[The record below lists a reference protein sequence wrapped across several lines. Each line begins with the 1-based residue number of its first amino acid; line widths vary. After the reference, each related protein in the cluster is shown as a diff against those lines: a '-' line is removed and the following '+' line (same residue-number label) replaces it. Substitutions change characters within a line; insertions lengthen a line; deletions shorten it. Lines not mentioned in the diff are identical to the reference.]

1 MAIHDYDLVVIGA
14 GPGGYVA
21 AIRASQLGLKT
32 AVVEKDNLGGVCLN
46 WGCIPSKSLIHQ
58 AETYHT
64 IHALE
69 KMGVK
74 ADTSGFKYEGVQ
86 QKSRAVVDQMTKGV
100 GFLFKKNKITSLKG
114 TGVLDGPN
122 TVLVDGK
129 KVTAKNIL
137 LATGSSPRQIPGF
150 EFDEKQVL
158 SSTGILDLKEL
169 PKSLVILGSG
179 AIGMEFAFVMNSFGV
194 EVTVV
199 EMLPQILPNEDKDTA
214 AVVEKAFKNSGVKFL
229 AGTAAKSLKKS
240 KSGIEVEV
248 ENVASKKKDTLK
260 AEKILVAV
268 GRVPNTEGL
277 GLEKVGIKL
286 DRGFIVPGDYYQT
299 NVPSIYAIG
308 DIIPSPLLAHVASKE
323 GEIAVEH
330 MAGHAPHEKKIDP
343 MVIPGA
349 TYCEPQIASFGVT
362 EEKAKTQGL
371 KYTSFIFPFVGIGK
385 AVAVDRSEG
394 LVKIIADKETKEIL
408 GAHVVGKDATEL
420 LHEILLAKKA
430 ELLPED
436 IATMVH
442 AHPTVSEATMEA
454 ARGIE
459 GWAIHI

>member
-214 AVVEKAFKNSGVKFL
+214 AVVEKAFKNNGVKFL

-330 MAGHAPHEKKIDP
+330 MAGHAL
-343 MVIPGA
+343 
-349 TYCEPQIASFGVT
+349 T
-362 EEKAKTQGL
+362 
-371 KYTSFIFPFVGIGK
+371 
-385 AVAVDRSEG
+385 
-394 LVKIIADKETKEIL
+394 
-408 GAHVVGKDATEL
+408 
-420 LHEILLAKKA
+420 
-430 ELLPED
+430 
-436 IATMVH
+436 
-442 AHPTVSEATMEA
+442 
-454 ARGIE
+454 
-459 GWAIHI
+459 